1 MLHFAKWKIAA
12 ISAICLISLIYS
24 VPSFLT
30 ARMLEAAPTWLPIKK
45 VTLGLDL
52 QGGSHLLL
60 EVDVKAVI
68 AERLN
73 NMVDAARTV
82 LRQERVGYTNLGAID
97 GAMTVTLRDA
107 ADVDKARTALRNLE
121 PDLDVQVAGT
131 VVTVR
136 YTEAALRDRKRTV
149 IEQSVEIIRR
159 RVDETGTREPTIQR
173 QGEDRI
179 LVQLPGVDD
188 PERIKGLLGKTAKMQ
203 FRLVD
208 TTVTEA
214 DMAAGRVPPGS
225 EILPSEEAGARRGQP
240 GGRYAV
246 QKRVMVSGETLTD
259 SQPTFQN
266 GEPVVSFRFDSV
278 GARRFGEATRQ
289 NVGRP
294 FAIVLDGKVISAP
307 VIREAILGGSGIISG
322 SFTTQSAQDLALLLR
337 AGALPAPLNI
347 IEERT
352 VGPDLGSDSI
362 RAGAIACA
370 IGFVLI
376 GALMVVGYGFFGLI
390 ANAGLVLN
398 IAFTL
403 SIMAALGGTLTLP
416 GIAGMVLGLA
426 MAVDANVLIYERM
439 REETDQGRS
448 PLSASE
454 AAFNRAYVT
463 IIDSNVTTLI
473 AALILYVLGS
483 GPVRGFAVTLSIAII
498 CSMFT
503 AVTFC
508 RMMVATWLMRSR
520 PKMLPI

>member
-1 MLHFAKWKIAA
+1 MLYFENWKIAL
-12 ISAICLISLIYS
+12 ISVVCLIGVLLSI
-24 VPSFLT
+24 PSFVGTQALQGLPGWVP
-30 ARMLEAAPTWLPIKK
+30 ARK

-68 AERLN
+68 VERLN

-82 LRQERVGYTNLGAID
+82 LRQERIGYTNLGLQGD
-97 GAMTVTLRDA
+97 SVVVTVRDA
-107 ADVDKARTALRNLE
+107 GDVEKSRTVLRNLE
-121 PDLDVQVAGT
+121 PDLDVTSAGAN
-131 VVTVR
+131 VTVR
-136 YTEAALRDRKRTV
+136 YSDRAVIARKRAA
-149 IEQSVEIIRR
+149 IEQSIEVIRR
-159 RVDETGTREPTIQR
+159 RVDETGTREPTIQQ
-173 QGEDRI
+173 QGDDRI

-188 PERIKGLLGKTAKMQ
+188 PERIKNLGKTAKMQ

-208 TTVTEA
+208 STVTEA
-214 DMAAGRVPPGS
+214 DIAAGRVPPGS
-225 EILPSEEAGARRGQP
+225 EILPAEEAGSRRGQ

-259 SQPTFQN
+259 AQPTFQN
-266 GEPVVSFRFDSV
+266 AEPVVSFKFDSV

-289 NVGRP
+289 NVGKP

-307 VIREAILGGSGIISG
+307 VIREPILGGSGIISG

-370 IGFVLI
+370 IGFALI
-376 GALMVVGYGFFGLI
+376 AVLMVAGYGLFGLI
-390 ANAGLVLN
+390 ANLGLALN

-403 SIMAALGGTLTLP
+403 SIMAMMGATLTLP
-416 GIAGMVLGLA
+416 GLAGMVLGLA

-439 REETDQGRS
+439 REEADQGRS

-454 AAFNRAYVT
+454 TAFRRAYVT
-463 IIDSNVTTLI
+463 IVDSNLTTLI
-473 AALILYVLGS
+473 AALILYLLGS
-483 GPVRGFAVTLSIAII
+483 GPVRGFAVTLSIGIA

-503 AVTFC
+503 AVTFS
-508 RMMVATWLMRSR
+508 RMLVVLWLRTRR
-520 PKMLPI
+520 PKLLPI